1 MSNRLQLGLSNRL
14 AEGLALIFDMD
25 GVIVD
30 SNPVHREAWA
40 AFNRRYGL
48 ETTEAMHRR
57 MYGKRNDDIVRD
69 YFGSDLPPEEVSA
82 RGKAK
87 EQLYREMVADR
98 IEEILVPGVRD
109 FLETHQGA
117 PMGLASNAEPENVD
131 FLLERAGLRA
141 CFRAVVDGHQVRNPK
156 PHPDVYLRAAELLGV
171 APPNCIVF
179 EDSHSGVAAA
189 VAAGMRVI
197 GLSTTEV
204 NLQGTH
210 LTIDNFLSTE
220 LDPWLRC
227 QSPAA

>member
-1 MSNRLQLGLSNRL
+1 
-14 AEGLALIFDMD
+14 MD

-30 SNPVHREAWA
+30 SNPAHREAWA

-69 YFGSDLPPEEVSA
+69 FFGSDLSPEEVSA

-98 IEEILVPGVRD
+98 IEQILVPGVRR
-109 FLETHQGA
+109 FLERHRGA
-117 PMGLASNAEPENVD
+117 PLGLASNAEPENID
-131 FLLERAGLRA
+131 FVLDCAAIRP
-141 CFRAVVDGHQVRNPK
+141 CFQVVVDGHQIRNPK
-156 PHPDVYLRAAELLGV
+156 PHPEVYLRAAKLLGV
-171 APPNCIVF
+171 APANCIVF
-179 EDSHSGVAAA
+179 EDSHSGVSAA
-189 VAAGMRVI
+189 VSAGMRVI

-204 NLQGTH
+204 NLPGTH

-220 LDPWLRC
+220 LDPWLRS